1 MQPVEIFAL
10 WKFGRY
16 DLETL
21 KNLNEAFNNLK
32 EAEKAKLFELE
43 RIDFDAVQKFADQQQ
58 KLAEKVKAKIISF
71 WDEGR

>member
-21 KNLNEAFNNLK
+21 KNLNEAFDDLE
-32 EAEKAKLFELE
+32 EARKAKAF
-43 RIDFDAVQKFADQQQ
+43 Q
-58 KLAEKVKAKIISF
+58 LAEPLWSSRLPRIVARS
-71 WDEGR
+71 